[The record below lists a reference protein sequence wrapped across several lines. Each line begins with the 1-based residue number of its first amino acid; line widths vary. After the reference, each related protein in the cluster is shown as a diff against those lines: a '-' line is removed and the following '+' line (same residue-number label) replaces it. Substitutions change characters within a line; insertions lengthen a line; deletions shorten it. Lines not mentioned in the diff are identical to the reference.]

1 MFEQVKDVMEQ
12 SALHL
17 GAIAFLWLFLVVAGF
32 VITRWCIK
40 QEISWQGVIRWIS
53 IIMSI
58 VFALVVLM
66 YLLPQRFSVPITKV
80 LVPNLI
86 CAIVLHALLL
96 SVDRYMRHR
105 YSEGIIQ
112 TRLVLA
118 IITIYIC
125 SISASVGLIKIH
137 YLTLMRFSD
146 ILIGYL
152 TRIALLGLLILE
164 VLAGRCKDRSTQEA
178 ITNDTYTQRW

>member
-1 MFEQVKDVMEQ
+1 MFQQIKGVMEQ

-17 GAIAFLWLFLVVAGF
+17 GAIVFLWAFLVIAGF
-32 VITRWCIK
+32 VITKWCMK
-40 QEISWQGVIRWIS
+40 KEISWRRVIRWIS
-53 IIMSI
+53 IIMST

-66 YLLPQRFSVPITKV
+66 YLVPQRFSLPITKV

-86 CAIVLHALLL
+86 CAVVLHALLL

-118 IITIYIC
+118 LITIYIF
-125 SISASVGLIKIH
+125 SILVSVGLIKIH
-137 YLTLMRFSD
+137 YLPLMRFSD

-152 TRIALLGLLILE
+152 TRIAVLGLLILE
-164 VLAGRCKDRSTQEA
+164 ILAGRCKDRSIKEVEA
-178 ITNDTYTQRW
+178 DDIYTQRW